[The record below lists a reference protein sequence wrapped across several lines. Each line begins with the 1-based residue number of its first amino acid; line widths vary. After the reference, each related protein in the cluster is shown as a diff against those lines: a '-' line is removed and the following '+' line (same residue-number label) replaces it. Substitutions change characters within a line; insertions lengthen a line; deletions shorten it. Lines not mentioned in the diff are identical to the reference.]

1 MTEPHHRQHLNEEQY
16 EAVTTIKGPLLILA
30 GAGSGK
36 TRVLTRRIAEL
47 LHRGILPG
55 QILAVTFTNKAASE
69 MKERVAELVG
79 DSGSKVWVSTFHST
93 CARILRNDIEY
104 LGYTRR
110 FSIYDDDD
118 QNRIIRQIIKDSGL
132 DPKENPPSKFLRRID
147 TYKNKLLTIDDVIEQ
162 RRAHIHDPFLR
173 IWRNYEAALKAADA
187 IDFNDLIG
195 MVVRLYEE
203 HPEVL
208 DKWREKFQYILV
220 DEYQDTNRAQYRLL
234 EMLAA
239 SHRNLAVVGDDDQS
253 IYGFRGADIS
263 NILGFERDYPEA
275 KIIRMERNYRS
286 SNNILALA
294 NAVVA
299 ANSERIEK
307 RLWTDAASGSLV
319 NFMEAPDP
327 DTEANM
333 VAKGILQLV
342 SQGFEYKDIAII
354 YRTNAT
360 TRIFERAMR
369 EYNIPYVPVGGRK
382 FYEHREIRDVL
393 AFIRLLVNP
402 SDDAAFLRII
412 NVPTRGIGVKTVAK
426 IREDAG
432 TRGESLFKTARSMS
446 AGSSRIAKA
455 LDGFVRMMDQLAISA
470 RTLHPAQ
477 LVGLVLQETGYLQ
490 ELQEVA
496 EVHSEKKGG
505 FDKERSDARR
515 RISNLQMLLGRLKV
529 FKTMEPSCPSSCS
542 NFGWIK

>member
-1 MTEPHHRQHLNEEQY
+1 M
-16 EAVTTIKGPLLILA
+16 
-30 GAGSGK
+30 
-36 TRVLTRRIAEL
+36 
-47 LHRGILPG
+47 
-55 QILAVTFTNKAASE
+55 
-69 MKERVAELVG
+69 
-79 DSGSKVWVSTFHST
+79 STLHST

-286 SNNILALA
+286 SNNIP
-294 NAVVA
+294 
-299 ANSERIEK
+299 STGECGR
-307 RLWTDAASGSLV
+307 RG
-319 NFMEAPDP
+319 
-327 DTEANM
+327 
-333 VAKGILQLV
+333 QL
-342 SQGFEYKDIAII
+342 
-354 YRTNAT
+354 
-360 TRIFERAMR
+360 
-369 EYNIPYVPVGGRK
+369 
-382 FYEHREIRDVL
+382 
-393 AFIRLLVNP
+393 
-402 SDDAAFLRII
+402 
-412 NVPTRGIGVKTVAK
+412 
-426 IREDAG
+426 
-432 TRGESLFKTARSMS
+432 
-446 AGSSRIAKA
+446 
-455 LDGFVRMMDQLAISA
+455 
-470 RTLHPAQ
+470 
-477 LVGLVLQETGYLQ
+477 
-490 ELQEVA
+490 
-496 EVHSEKKGG
+496 
-505 FDKERSDARR
+505 
-515 RISNLQMLLGRLKV
+515 
-529 FKTMEPSCPSSCS
+529 
-542 NFGWIK
+542 